1 MEIMTTLEEDEGE
14 VIFEDKNVK
23 FKEPT
28 PKNKGLNFANLLKP
42 STVVEDKP

>member
-1 MEIMTTLEEDEGE
+1 MLPKKQRASGNVSVEIMTTLEEDEGE

-28 PKNKGLNFANLLKP
+28 PKN
-42 STVVEDKP
+42 